1 MRLAIKVLAVAI
13 AIVLVGMTASLAAV
27 AVQRAR
33 LPYENG
39 RHFDVVYS
47 VVYDESAIKVY
58 ALLAL
63 GCAAISALVIFL
75 TLRLRE
81 KR

>member
-1 MRLAIKVLAVAI
+1 MRSVVKGLAVA
-13 AIVLVGMTASLAAV
+13 ATVLLVVLTGLLATLAVKRAS
-27 AVQRAR
+27 

-47 VVYDESAIKVY
+47 VVYDESAITLY

-63 GCAAISALVIFL
+63 GSAAVSALLVFL
-75 TLRLRE
+75 TLRLWKTR
-81 KR
+81 

>member
-1 MRLAIKVLAVAI
+1 M
-13 AIVLVGMTASLAAV
+13 LVAV

-39 RHFDVVYS
+39 RHFDVIYS

-63 GCAAISALVIFL
+63 ACAAVSAALVFL
-75 TLRLRE
+75 TFRMWK

>member
-1 MRLAIKVLAVAI
+1 VRSIVKGLAVA
-13 AIVLVGMTASLAAV
+13 ATVLLVVLTGLLATLAAK
-27 AVQRAR
+27 RAS

-47 VVYDESAIKVY
+47 VVYDESAITVY
-58 ALLAL
+58 GLLAL
-63 GCAAISALVIFL
+63 GSAAISAVLIFL
-75 TLRLRE
+75 TLRLWK